1 MAFIS
6 EALVEEA
13 LLAQLEGLGIATLND
28 SIAGPDGSAPER
40 TANGEVLLEERL
52 KAAIDRLNPNV
63 PEEARHDALLA
74 VLATGS
80 QSLVD
85 ENRRLHQ
92 FLCDGVPVEYYGE
105 DGTIRGDAV
114 RLLDFDDPAAN
125 DWLAINQFAVVEG
138 G

>member
-13 LLAQLEGLGIATLND
+13 LLAQLQALCIATLHD
-28 SIAGPDGSAPER
+28 SAAGPDGSAPER
-40 TANGEVLLEERL
+40 KANGEVLLEDRL
-52 KAAIDRLNPNV
+52 KAAIARLNPHI

-80 QSLVD
+80 QNLVE

-114 RLLDFDDPAAN
+114 RLLNFDDPAAN

-138 G
+138 